1 MVFDSQKLLMQT
13 ENYII
18 VWKHHSQNNK
28 GDTNGTY
35 SNNHINNSRKRTAAY
50 G

>member
-1 MVFDSQKLLMQT
+1 MQT

-18 VWKHHSQNNK
+18 VWEHYRQNNK
-28 GDTNGTY
+28 GDNNRTY
-35 SNNHINNSRKRTAAY
+35 RNNHINNSRKRTAAY

>member
-1 MVFDSQKLLMQT
+1 MVFDSKKLLMQT
-13 ENYII
+13 ENYIL
-18 VWKHHSQNNK
+18 WEYHRQYNE